1 MLKIN
6 KKSKDNYILSL
17 LNHENIGIH
26 LHLTAGMDLIHTLK
40 KMLLDSVG
48 SAAWDQL
55 LLQANEE
62 KAKKTEPPGYIS

>member
-26 LHLTAGMDLIHTLK
+26 LTAGMDLIYTLK

-48 SAAWDQL
+48 SAAWNQPL
-55 LLQANEE
+55 FQTNEE
-62 KAKKTEPPGYIS
+62 KAKTTEPPGYIS

>member
-6 KKSKDNYILSL
+6 KKSKYNYILSL

-26 LHLTAGMDLIHTLK
+26 LTASMDLIYTLK

-55 LLQANEE
+55 LLQANEK
-62 KAKKTEPPGYIS
+62 KAKTTEPPGYIS